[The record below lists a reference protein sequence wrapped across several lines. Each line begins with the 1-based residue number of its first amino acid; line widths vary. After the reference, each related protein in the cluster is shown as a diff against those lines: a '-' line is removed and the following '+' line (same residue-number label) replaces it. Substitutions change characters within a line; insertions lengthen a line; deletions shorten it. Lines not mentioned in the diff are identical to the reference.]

1 MQVKINGKDYE
12 LNFGIRWVLLMN
24 QKHNITQN
32 GLSQGMGIN
41 QAVASLSQYDPIGLS
56 EILLNATWINKE
68 RPTSADIDHYL
79 DTDADVK
86 KLCDSV
92 LKEIET
98 ANATKAQVKNVLKA
112 MKTAQ
117 ERAMN
122 NNLERLG

>member
-1 MQVKINGKDYE
+1 MQIKINGKNYD

-41 QAVASLSQYDPIGLS
+41 QAVASLKQYDPVGLS
-56 EILLNATWINKE
+56 EILLNATWINKN

-79 DTDADVK
+79 DTDGDIK
-86 KLCDSV
+86 KLCDSI
-92 LKEIET
+92 LEEIEV

-112 MKTAQ
+112 MKKAQ
-117 ERAMN
+117 EQAMN
-122 NNLERLG
+122 SNLERLG

>member
-1 MQVKINGKDYE
+1 MQIKINGKNYD

-41 QAVASLSQYDPIGLS
+41 QAVASLKQYDPVGLS
-56 EILLNATWINKE
+56 EILLNATWINKN

-79 DTDADVK
+79 DTDGDIK
-86 KLCDSV
+86 KLCDSI
-92 LKEIET
+92 LKEIEV

-112 MKTAQ
+112 MKKAQ
-117 ERAMN
+117 EQAMN
-122 NNLERLG
+122 SNLERLG

>member
-24 QKHNITQN
+24 QKHNVVLN

-41 QAVASLSQYDPIGLS
+41 QAVVALKQYDPVGLS
-56 EILLNATWINKE
+56 EIILNATWINKD

-79 DTDADVK
+79 DTDADIK
-86 KLCDSV
+86 KLCDGI

-122 NNLERLG
+122 SNLERLG

>member
-1 MQVKINGKDYE
+1 MQIKIDGKDYE

-79 DTDADVK
+79 DTDADIK
-86 KLCDSV
+86 KLCDSI
-92 LKEIET
+92 LKEIEV
-98 ANATKAQVKNVLKA
+98 ANATKAQVKNVLKT
-112 MKTAQ
+112 MKKAQ
-117 ERAMN
+117 EQAMN
-122 NNLERLG
+122 KNLEKLD

>member
-1 MQVKINGKDYE
+1 MQIKINGKAYE

-24 QKHNITQN
+24 QNHNISGN
-32 GLSQGMGIN
+32 GINQGMGIN

-79 DTDADVK
+79 ETDADIK
-86 KLCDSV
+86 KLCDSI

-98 ANATKAQVKNVLKA
+98 ANATKAQVKNVLKT
-112 MKTAQ
+112 MKKAQ
-117 ERAMN
+117 EQAMN
-122 NNLERLG
+122 KNLEKLG

>member
-68 RPTSADIDHYL
+68 RPTSADIEHFL
-79 DTDADVK
+79 ETDADVK
-86 KLCDSV
+86 KLCDSI
-92 LKEIET
+92 LKEIEA

-122 NNLERLG
+122 SNLERLG

>member
-1 MQVKINGKDYE
+1 MQIKINGKDYE

-32 GLSQGMGIN
+32 GLNQGMGIN
-41 QAVASLSQYDPIGLS
+41 QAVASLKQYDPVGLS
-56 EILLNATWINKE
+56 EILLNATWINKD

-79 DTDADVK
+79 DTDADIK
-86 KLCDSV
+86 KLCDSI

-112 MKTAQ
+112 MKQAQ
-117 ERAMN
+117 EQAMN

>member
-41 QAVASLSQYDPIGLS
+41 QAVASLTQYDPVGLS
-56 EILLNATWINKE
+56 EIILNATWINKD
-68 RPTSADIDHYL
+68 RPTSADIDQYL
-79 DTDADVK
+79 DTDADIK
-86 KLCDSV
+86 KLCDGI
-92 LKEIET
+92 LKEIEV

-112 MKTAQ
+112 MKQAQ
-117 ERAMN
+117 KQVMSN
-122 NNLERLG
+122 NSERLD

>member
-56 EILLNATWINKE
+56 EILLNATWINKD

-79 DTDADVK
+79 ETDADIK
-86 KLCDSV
+86 KLCDGI

-98 ANATKAQVKNVLKA
+98 ANATKVQVKNVLKA
-112 MKTAQ
+112 MKQAQ
-117 ERAMN
+117 ERAMSS
-122 NNLERLG
+122 NLERLG

>member
-1 MQVKINGKDYE
+1 MQIKINDREYE

-41 QAVASLSQYDPIGLS
+41 QAVASLKQYDPVGLS
-56 EILLNATWINKE
+56 EILLNATWINKN

-79 DTDADVK
+79 DTDGDIK
-86 KLCDSV
+86 KLCDSI
-92 LKEIET
+92 LKEIEV

-112 MKTAQ
+112 MKKAQ
-117 ERAMN
+117 EQAMN
-122 NNLERLG
+122 SNLERLG

>member
-1 MQVKINGKDYE
+1 MQIKINGKDYE

-24 QKHNITQN
+24 QKHNVVLN

-41 QAVASLSQYDPIGLS
+41 QAVVALKQYDPVGLS
-56 EILLNATWINKE
+56 EIILNATWINKD

-79 DTDADVK
+79 DTDADIK
-86 KLCDSV
+86 KLCDGI

-112 MKTAQ
+112 MKQAQ
-117 ERAMN
+117 ERAMS

>member
-24 QKHNITQN
+24 QNHNITQN

-56 EILLNATWINKE
+56 EILLNATWINKD

-79 DTDADVK
+79 ETDADIK
-86 KLCDSV
+86 KLCDSI

-112 MKTAQ
+112 MKQAQ
-117 ERAMN
+117 ERAMS

>member
-24 QKHNITQN
+24 QKHNIAQN

-68 RPTSADIDHYL
+68 RPTSADIEHYL
-79 DTDADVK
+79 ETDADIK
-86 KLCDSV
+86 KLCDSI

-122 NNLERLG
+122 SNLERLG

>member
-1 MQVKINGKDYE
+1 MQIKINGKDYD

-41 QAVASLSQYDPIGLS
+41 QAVASLKQYDPVGLS

-79 DTDADVK
+79 DTDADIK
-86 KLCDSV
+86 KLCDSI
-92 LKEIET
+92 LKEIEV

-112 MKTAQ
+112 MKKAQ
-117 ERAMN
+117 EQAMN

>member
-1 MQVKINGKDYE
+1 MQIKINDKAYE

-24 QKHNITQN
+24 QKHNIAQN

-41 QAVASLSQYDPIGLS
+41 QAVASLKQYDPVGLS
-56 EILLNATWINKE
+56 EILLNATWINKD

-79 DTDADVK
+79 DTDADIK
-86 KLCDSV
+86 KLCDGI

-98 ANATKAQVKNVLKA
+98 ANATKTQVKNVLQA
-112 MKTAQ
+112 MKQAQ
-117 ERAMN
+117 ERAMS

>member
-1 MQVKINGKDYE
+1 MQIKIDGKAYD

-24 QKHNITQN
+24 QNHNISGN

-79 DTDADVK
+79 ETDADIK
-86 KLCDSV
+86 KLCDRV

-122 NNLERLG
+122 SNLERLG

>member
-1 MQVKINGKDYE
+1 MQIKINGKDYE

-86 KLCDSV
+86 KLCDSI

-98 ANATKAQVKNVLKA
+98 ANATKAQVKNVLKT
-112 MKTAQ
+112 MKKAQ
-117 ERAMN
+117 EQAMN
-122 NNLERLG
+122 KNLEKLD

>member
-1 MQVKINGKDYE
+1 MQIKINGKAYE

-79 DTDADVK
+79 ETDADIK
-86 KLCDSV
+86 KLCDSI

-122 NNLERLG
+122 SNLERLG

>member
-1 MQVKINGKDYE
+1 MQIKINGKDYE

-24 QKHNITQN
+24 QKHNIAQN

-68 RPTSADIDHYL
+68 RPTSADIEHYL
-79 DTDADVK
+79 ETDADVK
-86 KLCDSV
+86 KLCDSI

-98 ANATKAQVKNVLKA
+98 ANATKAQAKNVLKA
-112 MKTAQ
+112 MKQAQ
-117 ERAMN
+117 ERAMSS
-122 NNLERLG
+122 NLERLG

>member
-1 MQVKINGKDYE
+1 MQIKINGKDYE

-24 QKHNITQN
+24 QKHNIAQN

-68 RPTSADIDHYL
+68 RPTSADIEHYL
-79 DTDADVK
+79 ETDADIK
-86 KLCDSV
+86 KLCDGI

-122 NNLERLG
+122 SNLERLG

>member
-1 MQVKINGKDYE
+1 MQIKINGKAYE

-68 RPTSADIDHYL
+68 RQTSADIEHYL
-79 DTDADVK
+79 ETDADVK
-86 KLCDSV
+86 KLCDSI

-122 NNLERLG
+122 SNLERLG

>member
-1 MQVKINGKDYE
+1 MQIKINGKDYD

-41 QAVASLSQYDPIGLS
+41 QAVASLKQYDPVGLS
-56 EILLNATWINKE
+56 EILLNAAWINKD

-79 DTDADVK
+79 DTDADIK
-86 KLCDSV
+86 KLCDSI
-92 LKEIET
+92 LKEIEV

-112 MKTAQ
+112 MKKAQ
-117 ERAMN
+117 EQAMN
-122 NNLERLG
+122 SNLERLG

>member
-1 MQVKINGKDYE
+1 MQIKINGKAYE

-68 RPTSADIDHYL
+68 RPTSADIEHYL
-79 DTDADVK
+79 ETDADVK
-86 KLCDSV
+86 KLCDSI

-122 NNLERLG
+122 SNLERLG

>member
-1 MQVKINGKDYE
+1 MQIKINGKDYE

-79 DTDADVK
+79 DTDADIK
-86 KLCDSV
+86 KLCDSI
-92 LKEIET
+92 LKEIEV
-98 ANATKAQVKNVLKA
+98 ANATKAQVKNVLKT
-112 MKTAQ
+112 MKKAQ

-122 NNLERLG
+122 KNLEKLD

>member
-1 MQVKINGKDYE
+1 MQIKINGKDYE

-41 QAVASLSQYDPIGLS
+41 QAVASLKQYDPVGLS
-56 EILLNATWINKE
+56 EILLNATWINKD

-79 DTDADVK
+79 DTDGDIK
-86 KLCDSV
+86 KLCDSI
-92 LKEIET
+92 LKEIEV

-112 MKTAQ
+112 MKKAQ
-117 ERAMN
+117 EQAMN

>member
-1 MQVKINGKDYE
+1 MQIKINGKNYD

-41 QAVASLSQYDPIGLS
+41 QAVASLKQYDPVGLS
-56 EILLNATWINKE
+56 EILLNATWINKN

-79 DTDADVK
+79 DTDGDIK
-86 KLCDSV
+86 KLCDSI
-92 LKEIET
+92 LKEIEV

-112 MKTAQ
+112 MKKAQ
-117 ERAMN
+117 EQAMN

>member
-1 MQVKINGKDYE
+1 MQIKINGKTYD

-24 QKHNITQN
+24 QNHNISGN

-68 RPTSADIDHYL
+68 RPTSTDIDHYL
-79 DTDADVK
+79 ETDADIK
-86 KLCDSV
+86 KLCDSI

-98 ANATKAQVKNVLKA
+98 ANATKAQVKNVLKTV
-112 MKTAQ
+112 KKAQ
-117 ERAMN
+117 EQAMN
-122 NNLERLG
+122 KNLEKLG

>member
-1 MQVKINGKDYE
+1 MQIKINGKAYE

-79 DTDADVK
+79 ENDVDIK
-86 KLCDSV
+86 KLCDSI

-122 NNLERLG
+122 KNLERLG

>member
-24 QKHNITQN
+24 QKHNIAQN

-79 DTDADVK
+79 ETDADVK
-86 KLCDSV
+86 KLCDSI

-112 MKTAQ
+112 MKQAQ

-122 NNLERLG
+122 SNLERLG

>member
-1 MQVKINGKDYE
+1 MQVKMNGQDYE
-12 LNFGIRWVLLMN
+12 LNSGIRWVLLMN
-24 QKHNITQN
+24 QKHNIAQN

-68 RPTSADIDHYL
+68 RPTSADIEHFL
-79 DTDADVK
+79 ETDADVK
-86 KLCDSV
+86 KLCDSI

-122 NNLERLG
+122 SNLERLG

>member
-1 MQVKINGKDYE
+1 MQIKINGKAYE

-79 DTDADVK
+79 DTDADIK
-86 KLCDSV
+86 KICDSI
-92 LKEIET
+92 LKEIEV
-98 ANATKAQVKNVLKA
+98 ANATKAQVKNVLKT

-122 NNLERLG
+122 KNLERLG